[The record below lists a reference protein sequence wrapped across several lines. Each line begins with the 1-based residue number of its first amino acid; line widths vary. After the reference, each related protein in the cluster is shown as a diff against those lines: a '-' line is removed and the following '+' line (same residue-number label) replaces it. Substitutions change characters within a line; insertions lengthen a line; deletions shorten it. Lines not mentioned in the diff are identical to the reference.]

1 MISVV
6 VIAASAGGFDPL
18 RRIVAA
24 LPVPCPAAVFIVVHI
39 GPHRS
44 VLPSLLSSSGQHP
57 ATFAHDGAPI
67 EAGHIYVAPPDH
79 HMSLGLDRIRLDQ
92 GLKVHHTRPA
102 ADPLFISAAKRLGQ
116 RVMGIVLSGG
126 GGDGAAGLQAVA
138 EHGGTAL
145 VQDPQEAVAPS
156 MPRAAMMAD
165 YPDACLPIA
174 EIAQRMRAFC
184 SCSTAA

>member
-6 VIAASAGGFDPL
+6 VIAASAGGLDPL

-79 HMSLGLDRIRLDQ
+79 HMSLGLDRIRLD
-92 GLKVHHTRPA
+92 
-102 ADPLFISAAKRLGQ
+102 
-116 RVMGIVLSGG
+116 
-126 GGDGAAGLQAVA
+126 
-138 EHGGTAL
+138 
-145 VQDPQEAVAPS
+145 
-156 MPRAAMMAD
+156 
-165 YPDACLPIA
+165 
-174 EIAQRMRAFC
+174 
-184 SCSTAA
+184 